1 MGAEG
6 PIRLLVG
13 FSRGSVSNIVARLLA
28 PALEAA
34 LQRPLQIVQ
43 LPGDNGALAARQLAQ
58 AAPDGATLGMA
69 VPTHLIGSLLGGAH
83 RYDPLADFSAV
94 GLIARN
100 PMVLA
105 VNNELGVDSVA
116 GLIELARA
124 RPGQLAYGA
133 SALGGGPHLGSVL
146 FGALAGIRLQRR
158 LYAETGVLFDD
169 LSAGRIALTFNNP
182 TSVLQASRLGRL
194 TMLAVTG
201 SSASPLV
208 PGVPALAA
216 SGVPGFEFTSWVG
229 LLAPAGIPAPR
240 LAHLHDA
247 LSRATASAEVTR
259 GLHELGLEPQQTTP
273 AQFSAHLHREFR
285 RWLAFVMAHR
295 QEFPDLRED
304 QAASGS

>member
-6 PIRLLVG
+6 TIRLLVG

-28 PALEAA
+28 PALEEA

-83 RYDPLADFSAV
+83 SYDPLADFCAV

-105 VNNELGVDSVA
+105 VSNSLGVDSVA
-116 GLIELARA
+116 GLVELART

-133 SALGGGPHLGSVL
+133 SALGGGPHLSAVL
-146 FGALAGIRLQRR
+146 FSALAGIRLQRR
-158 LYAETGVLFDD
+158 LYAETDVLFDD
-169 LSAGRIALTFNNP
+169 LAAGHIALTFNNP

-201 SSASPLV
+201 SAASSLV

-229 LLAPAGIPAPR
+229 LLAPAGIPAPL
-240 LAHLHDA
+240 LARQHDA

-259 GLHELGLEPQQTTP
+259 GLHALGLEPQQASP
-273 AQFSAHLHREFR
+273 AQFSAHLLQEFQ
-285 RWLAFVMAHR
+285 RWLAFVMAHP
-295 QEFPDLRED
+295 QEFPGLR
-304 QAASGS
+304 